1 MKSVRNRVLSVMIIL
16 VGTNVLF
23 SQPVRMTVE
32 ERTDNLKELLT
43 LTDDQTQKVTS
54 ILKESEKRRE
64 ALRGES
70 SDDRQAIREKM
81 IVLMDDTDKKI
92 NALLTSEQ
100 RKKYE
105 KLKKDRRQSI
115 EERRERRE

>member
-115 EERRERRE
+115 EERR